1 MYKDVNK
8 DGKTKQQKVQLQ
20 GEQPILQ
27 KHGSSKRKAEAI
39 GEIVL
44 LS

>member
-1 MYKDVNK
+1 ME
-8 DGKTKQQKVQLQ
+8 KQNSKKVQLQ
-20 GEQPILQ
+20 GEQPTLQ

-39 GEIVL
+39 GGIVL